1 MTTLVVAIA
10 ILTMSSISLA
20 VEPDEMLQDPA
31 QEARAREIGR
41 ELRCLVCQNQSID
54 DSAAP
59 LARDLRILVRQ
70 RIEAGD
76 SDDQTIQ
83 FVVSRYGDFVR
94 LKPPFNA
101 ATWALWLGAP
111 ALLVAGIV
119 AIVVQRRRNR
129 PAAPAP
135 LTEAER
141 RRLDE
146 LDT

>member
-1 MTTLVVAIA
+1 
-10 ILTMSSISLA
+10 
-20 VEPDEMLQDPA
+20 MLQDPA

-111 ALLVAGIV
+111 ALLIAGIV
-119 AIVVQRRRNR
+119 AIVVQRRRDP
-129 PAAPAP
+129 PAAPPP

>member
-70 RIEAGD
+70 RIVAGD
-76 SDDQTIQ
+76 SDDQAIQ

-111 ALLVAGIV
+111 ALLIAGIV
-119 AIVVQRRRNR
+119 AIVVQRRRNP